1 MKKVQLCLSGG
12 GARGFAHLG
21 VAEALHEMGIEVSRI
36 SGTSAGAMAGAFL
49 AAGYDP
55 RLVLELLIEHKIFR
69 MFRGAFN
76 GGLLKMNKVEAFLNQ
91 YLPASFS
98 ELKIPMYIA
107 VTDLLSGKVYF
118 MNEGNIKQII
128 LGSCSIPGLF
138 KPVNYNQML
147 LVDGGVLNNL
157 PIEPLQNYKDPI
169 IGVHVNPVGE
179 LSKISST
186 WSVLERSFHLCVFS
200 NTVYREAKCDL
211 LIEPQALMN
220 TKVFD
225 YKKSKD
231 FYKMG
236 YQQTM
241 LQRDEILNLLS
252 K

>member
-1 MKKVQLCLSGG
+1 MMKVQLCLSGG

-21 VAEALHEMGIEVSRI
+21 VVEALNEMGVEVSRI

-76 GGLLKMNKVEAFLNQ
+76 GGLLKMNKVEAFLDQ
-91 YLPASFS
+91 YLPITFAD
-98 ELKIPMYIA
+98 LKLPMYIA

-169 IGVHVNPVGE
+169 FGVHVNPVGE
-179 LSKISST
+179 LPKISST
-186 WSVLERSFHLCVFS
+186 WSVLERAFHLCVFS

-231 FYKMG
+231 FI
-236 YQQTM
+236 
-241 LQRDEILNLLS
+241 RWAIS
-252 K
+252 KLCFSGMRSSQ

>member
-21 VAEALHEMGIEVSRI
+21 VAEALHEMGVEISRI
-36 SGTSAGAMAGAFL
+36 SGTSAGALAGAFL
-49 AAGYDP
+49 AAGYEP
-55 RLVLELLIEHKIFR
+55 RLVLELLMEHKIFR

-76 GGLLKMNKVEAFLNQ
+76 GGLLKMNKVEAFLDQ
-91 YLPASFS
+91 YLPASFD
-98 ELKIPMYIA
+98 ELKFPMYVA
-107 VTDLLSGKVYF
+107 VTDLLSGKVFF
-118 MNEGNIKQII
+118 MNDGNIKQII

-138 KPVNYNQML
+138 KPMSYQQML

-157 PIEPLQNYKDPI
+157 PIEPLQKYKDPI
-169 IGVHVNPVGE
+169 FGIHVNPVGE
-179 LSKISST
+179 LPKISST

-241 LQRDEILNLLS
+241 FQRDEILTLLS